1 MKRSFIFIKNNTQ
14 GFTYVEV
21 MVSLVLIGLLASI
34 IIPVTSIVSK
44 QQKEKELKMALL
56 EIRTA
61 IDSYKVSSDRNE
73 IADEFKTESGYPA
86 NLKVLMGVP
95 SKYGEKRIIRF
106 IRKVPHDPFND
117 QIKNPELS
125 WGLRSYE
132 SEASD
137 PKEGKDVY
145 DIYSLSKGTGS
156 NGIAYRLW

>member
-1 MKRSFIFIKNNTQ
+1 MIQGFIFARKYVK
-14 GFTYVEV
+14 GFTYVEL

-34 IIPVTSIVSK
+34 VVPVTSVISK
-44 QQKEKELKMALL
+44 QQKERELKAALL

-61 IDSYKVSSDRNE
+61 IDGYKLSSDRNE
-73 IADEFKTESGYPA
+73 IAEEFKTESGYPP

-95 SKYGEKRIIRF
+95 SRYGERKVIRF
-106 IRKVPHDPFND
+106 LRKIPNDPFYD
-117 QIKNPELS
+117 QIKNPELG

-132 SEASD
+132 SEAVE